1 MDPDRI
7 KGAATD
13 LAGEIES
20 GAGGIT
26 GDARTQASGMARE
39 AAGKAQNLYGQ
50 AKDAARDAA
59 GTAVDY
65 AKGPGADALASAVR
79 QNPGGSLLIAA
90 LTGFALA
97 LLMRSSP
104 PRPYRRN
111 RYY

>member
-7 KGAATD
+7 KGATTD
-13 LAGEIES
+13 VAGEIES
-20 GAGGIT
+20 GAGSIA
-26 GDARTQASGMARE
+26 GDAKMQASGTAHK

-50 AKDAARDAA
+50 AKDVARDATGA
-59 GTAVDY
+59 AVDY

-97 LLMRSSP
+97 LLLRPSP
-104 PRPYRRN
+104 RTYRRY